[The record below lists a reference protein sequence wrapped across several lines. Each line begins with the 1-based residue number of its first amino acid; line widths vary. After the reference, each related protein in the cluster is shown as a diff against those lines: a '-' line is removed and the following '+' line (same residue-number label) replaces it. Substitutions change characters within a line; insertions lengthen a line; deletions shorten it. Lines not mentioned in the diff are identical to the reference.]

1 MKAVVAV
8 FNQEK
13 ALVGAFSVITIL
25 RMELFQALAA
35 TSHTA
40 DKVHRAIFAGSKDH
54 GIRNINDFDEQLQ
67 KARSHHPLIDKNNRP
82 RHN

>member
-1 MKAVVAV
+1 MYLSDT
-8 FNQEK
+8 QY
-13 ALVGAFSVITIL
+13 
-25 RMELFQALAA
+25 AA
-35 TSHTA
+35 TSHTT

-82 RHN
+82 RYN